1 MSSAVIMWFVFVIL
15 VCAIISISL
24 EAKAMDK
31 KDREI
36 RILRKNREIR
46 RLRLENNMLRE
57 QNAKQEI
64 KIKFMEHSNYY
75 EELSK

>member
-1 MSSAVIMWFVFVIL
+1 MSSAVVMWFVFVIL

-36 RILRKNREIR
+36 RN
-46 RLRLENNMLRE
+46 LRLENNMLRE

-64 KIKFMEHSNYY
+64 QIKFMEHSNYY
-75 EELSK
+75 EEL